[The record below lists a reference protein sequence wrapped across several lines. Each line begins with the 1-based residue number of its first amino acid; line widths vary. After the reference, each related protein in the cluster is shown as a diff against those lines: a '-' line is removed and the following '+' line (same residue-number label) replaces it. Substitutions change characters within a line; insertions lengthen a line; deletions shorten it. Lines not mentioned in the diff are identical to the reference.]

1 MLEMISKWSMSKM
14 IEFSFLLKR
23 LNKMTNYYYIESGQ
37 GIHKGNLILPIAP
50 WGNRNHSKQEKTDL
64 AL

>member
-1 MLEMISKWSMSKM
+1 MSKM

-23 LNKMTNYYYIESGQ
+23 LKMTNYYYIESGQ

-50 WGNRNHSKQEKTDL
+50 
-64 AL
+64 